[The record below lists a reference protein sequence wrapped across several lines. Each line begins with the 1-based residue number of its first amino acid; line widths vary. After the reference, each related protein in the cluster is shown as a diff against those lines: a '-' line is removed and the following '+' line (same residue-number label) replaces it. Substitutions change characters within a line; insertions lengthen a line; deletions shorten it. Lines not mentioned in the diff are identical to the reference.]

1 MERMTDQ
8 EPKTESVEPAEQAG
22 GADKYATPRRI
33 RELGRRGMFLGIVVC
48 FFLAAHS
55 MFFPA
60 VVQGKT
66 QLYILLVVAPIFLIA
81 LLLSMGASFVL
92 RKAPREPGGRRRSR
106 RDRRNSDSTLL
117 TWQRR

>member
-1 MERMTDQ
+1 MTDQ
-8 EPKTESVEPAEQAG
+8 EPKTESAESLEPAG
-22 GADKYATPRRI
+22 GTDKYATPRRI

-66 QLYILLVVAPIFLIA
+66 QLYILLAVAPIFLVA
-81 LLLSMGASFVL
+81 LLLSVGASFVL
-92 RKAPREPGGRRRSR
+92 RKAPRETGGRRRSR
-106 RDRRNSDSTLL
+106 RDKRSSDSTLL